1 MKRQNNLYNK
11 MLDIN
16 NIIDMTN
23 LVLKNTH
30 NKRKVNAFENYKMEH
45 IINIKNRLESGNFIS
60 SKYNI
65 FLISDPKYRIIMAQE
80 LEDKIINHLVAKYI
94 LEDTFERKFVNSQT
108 ATRKE
113 KGTSYSIKLLRKYLS
128 KLKDKP
134 IYYLKID
141 IKKYFYSLDHDILK
155 NILKKNIKDKKALN
169 ILCEII
175 DSTNRSYINNNILNL
190 KNKKINTLADIN
202 VINEIRNIPIYEAN
216 KGCPIGNQTSQ
227 IFGLIYLYELNHF
240 IKEKLRLKYV
250 INYMDDFVIL
260 SYDKNYLIKCLAII
274 KEKLKIYKLEINYKK
289 TFIGNLKGGLDFLG
303 YVFYIKNNKI
313 YIKLRNRTKKKYI
326 KITKELKLLLKN
338 NYIDKKF
345 YNMRLSSYKGILKYN
360 YCLWRKY
367 I

>member
-30 NKRKVNAFENYKMEH
+30 NKRKVNAFENYKMEL
-45 IINIKNRLESGNFIS
+45 IINIQNRLESGNFIS

-155 NILKKNIKDKKALN
+155 NIKDKKALN

-175 DSTNRSYINNNILNL
+175 DSTNHSYINNNILNL
-190 KNKKINTLADIN
+190 KNKKINTLTDIKI
-202 VINEIRNIPIYEAN
+202 INEINSIPVYKYN

-227 IFGLIYLYELNHF
+227 IFGLIYLHELNHF
-240 IKEKLRLKYV
+240 VKEKLHLKYV

-260 SYDKNYLIKCLAII
+260 SHDKNYLIKCLDII

-345 YNMRLSSYKGILKYN
+345 YNMRLSSYKGMLKYN